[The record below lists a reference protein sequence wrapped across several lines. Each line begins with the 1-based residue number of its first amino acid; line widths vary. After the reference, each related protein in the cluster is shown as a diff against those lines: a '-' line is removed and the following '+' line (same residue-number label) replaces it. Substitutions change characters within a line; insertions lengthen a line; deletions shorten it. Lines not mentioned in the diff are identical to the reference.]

1 MPASLDP
8 SGFDRA
14 TVDALLTTT
23 RSVRQRLDLAKS
35 VSLDVVDECLT
46 LGLQAPNGSGAE
58 LWRFIVVSDP
68 SVRHQIGELYAR
80 SSAQYLELLRAAN
93 PSLDETT
100 PAFLSSKRLWDHL
113 GDVPVHVIPCLQLE
127 PWHVS
132 SPQRAYVNA
141 SVYGT
146 IFPASW
152 GFQLACRSRGLG
164 TCFVTSL
171 LKFEAELRSMLGLPD
186 NVAIGGLIAV
196 AHTSG
201 TFSRARRRPL
211 DEVRFHDRWLG

>member
-46 LGLQAPNGSGAE
+46 LALQAPNGSGAE

-152 GFQLACRSRGLG
+152 GFQLACRSHGLG